1 MHSAQR
7 SKPRYNKSM
16 KNILIFGAS
25 IVHGVGAAKGG
36 WADHIK
42 QGFHAEMYGP
52 GGRGDGYCDVYELGI
67 PGGAMPDLLARFE
80 DELRA
85 RVGAASGSDIY
96 VVFSAGT
103 NDSRWHRDTAQHLFS
118 ADDFAA
124 NVHAFIHLAKEYTD
138 NILAVGVTP
147 IDEAKLPIENEQQ
160 RALSNERI
168 RSFEQALQRTC
179 DNEGVQF
186 VPIFDRAPADWA
198 QAYLSQDGVHPSD
211 AGHEWIRSQV
221 EPELRNML
229 EPAA

>member
-1 MHSAQR
+1 
-7 SKPRYNKSM
+7 M

-25 IVHGVGAAKGG
+25 IVHGVGAAKSG
-36 WADHIK
+36 WADQIK
-42 QGFHAEMYGP
+42 QHFHAEMYGP
-52 GGRGDGYCDVYELGI
+52 DGTGDGYYDVYELGI
-67 PGGAMPDLLARFE
+67 PGGSLPDLLARFE

-85 RVGAASGSDIY
+85 RVGSATHNDIY

-103 NDSRWHRDTAQHLFS
+103 NDSKWHRDTAQHLFS

-147 IDEAKLPIENEQQ
+147 IDESQFPLENGQ
-160 RALSNERI
+160 RLLSNERI

-179 DNEGVQF
+179 EDEDVQF
-186 VPIFDRAPADWA
+186 VPIFDRVPGDWT
-198 QAYLSQDGVHPSD
+198 QAYLGRDGVHPTD

-229 EPAA
+229 GQAA